1 MYALLSGPLAPVVAT
16 ALACFAAWKAAE
28 LLEADNL
35 LAAVGVG
42 AVLALVGPYLTS
54 EQIISAFAELSP
66 PTGTKESMA
75 VMSQFGMGLAR
86 MAFALVGVLAWCGIE
101 RAG

>member
-1 MYALLSGPLAPVVAT
+1 
-16 ALACFAAWKAAE
+16 
-28 LLEADNL
+28 LLEADNM

-42 AVLALVGPYLTS
+42 VVLALVGPYFAGEL
-54 EQIISAFAELSP
+54 IMNAFAELSP
-66 PTGTKESMA
+66 PTGTKESIA

-101 RAG
+101 RSG